1 MNKIIKDILKNKF
14 KAGILIIILLGI
26 TGCGLSDKPEFELK
40 TDSID
45 LEYGEVLDDFKTYI
59 KTSDIDEDSLEYSCD
74 TISES
79 SVFPE
84 VGKHVITYDYKGII
98 RKLEI
103 NVKDTTPPNITKL
116 SDVNII
122 ENSQFK
128 YEDYIKIDELSKYDI
143 DVDDNEVKYS
153 VPGTYNANI
162 KITDEYG
169 NSSNITIP
177 VVINELQ
184 LQAVVDSLNLEI
196 NQSNQINIKTNSNTP
211 IQYTSSDN
219 SIVSV
224 DSSGNIKALKAGN
237 ATITAC
243 VNEKAVTC
251 NVTVKDKSIPRSSH
265 HNIPHHNNSSH
276 DITYNVYVTKT
287 GDCYHNSSCGYLS
300 RSKIAI
306 SKSSALSQGYRACS
320 RCNP

>member
-1 MNKIIKDILKNKF
+1 MNKIIKDILKSKF
-14 KAGILIIILLGI
+14 KVGLLIIILLGI

-40 TDSID
+40 ADSID
-45 LEYGEVLDDFKTYI
+45 LEYGEELDDFKTYI
-59 KTSDIDEDSLEYSCD
+59 KTSDIDEDNLEYSCD

-79 SVFPE
+79 SFFPE
-84 VGKHVITYDYKGII
+84 VGKHIVTYDYKGIT

-128 YEDYIKIDELSKYDI
+128 YEDYIKVDELSKYDI
-143 DVDDNEVKYS
+143 DVDDHEVKYS

-243 VNEKAVTC
+243 VNEKTVTC
-251 NVTVKDKSIPRSSH
+251 NVTVKDKSIPKSSH
-265 HNIPHHNNSSH
+265 HNNSNH
-276 DITYNVYVTKT
+276 DITYTVYITKT
-287 GDCYHNSSCGYLS
+287 GDCYHSSSCGYLS